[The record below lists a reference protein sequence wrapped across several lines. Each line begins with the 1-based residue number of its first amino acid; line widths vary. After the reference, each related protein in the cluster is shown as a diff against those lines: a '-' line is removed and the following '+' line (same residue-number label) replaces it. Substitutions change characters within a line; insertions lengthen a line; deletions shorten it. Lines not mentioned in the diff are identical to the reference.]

1 LIGKPRPPITVKH
14 GSRELFSHERD
25 YVSRCYKSRTW
36 KSLPHCVYAKEVVA
50 VAMCGVDCSHV
61 LSTRGDPLSQLP
73 VLINRDEG
81 IDENSISLT

>member
-1 LIGKPRPPITVKH
+1 L
-14 GSRELFSHERD
+14 SSHERD
-25 YVSRCYKSRTW
+25 YVSRCYKSRLGE
-36 KSLPHCVYAKEVVA
+36 SLTDRIYAKEVVA